1 MLQYGVQ
8 LAVEERA
15 RAADPPW
22 RAASMSRR
30 LGILYDAPVSAT
42 ESGKTAK
49 ADNPYFSLLPE
60 IEGQGIERFLAS
72 R

>member
-1 MLQYGVQ
+1 
-8 LAVEERA
+8 
-15 RAADPPW
+15 
-22 RAASMSRR
+22 MSRR

-60 IEGQGIERFLAS
+60 MEVEGIEKLLAS
-72 R
+72 